1 MDTQAQWADAMRDA
15 EKEKNRL
22 REAASAARRD
32 QKLSNDYNND
42 ARRTMLAAYKYND
55 VTIITVPPVLVL
67 S

>member
-67 S
+67 P